1 MDVKHIICRTLM
13 NKNQIENWLC
23 YCRMYLHRLAVIVS
37 PHPYQKCALTF
48 PAESS
53 NLIYEATMQ
62 PQIPLPH
69 TTLTAGH
76 CSKV

>member
-1 MDVKHIICRTLM
+1 M
-13 NKNQIENWLC
+13 NKNQTESWLC
-23 YCRMYLHRLAVIVS
+23 YCRMYLHRLAVTVS
-37 PHPYQKCALTF
+37 PHLFHPYQKCALNF
-48 PAESS
+48 PAEFS

-76 CSKV
+76 FSKV